1 MTPPRDAFITVAPI
15 AGQPLHFRAMAGEEE
30 LSRPFTYEVDVLSK
44 NDDLSLSG
52 IVGKP
57 MTVTVQQSDGG
68 ARCFNGY
75 VTRFSQLGMT
85 GRHRAYRAVLRPW
98 LWLLSHTS
106 DCRIFQNQT
115 VPEIVKA
122 IFRKHANAVFH
133 ESFENAA
140 EYHPRPYTVQYR
152 ESDFAFV
159 SRLLEEAGIA
169 YHFVHTAGRHTLVLT
184 DAPSVRTS
192 RRGYEEVPLRPP
204 SEVAET
210 ECLHAWNV
218 SEEVKT
224 AGCVL
229 HDFDYRQPSAGL
241 VARRG
246 TVPDDRSLGEHFEY
260 PGRYASPA
268 EGERVVQLRLDEA
281 HAGRQVVQALGPVRG
296 VGVGDVFTLTEA
308 PWSDPRK
315 KHLVV
320 EARYELRGHDPESG
334 GDEGEPDRFTCALT
348 LHDAAAS
355 FRPARRT
362 PRPVVQGPQTA
373 FVVGPGDQSG
383 EGEEIWTDDHGRI
396 LVRFHW
402 ERPRAQEPHPHAR
415 VIDGV
420 SCDEVS
426 CFVRVATAWA
436 GKRWGLQ
443 FTPRVGMEVV
453 VEFLDGDP
461 DRPLVTGAVYNALN
475 KPPYPN
481 NLKTQSGLRTHSTR
495 GGTDPGNELRFE
507 DKRGA
512 EELFVFAARD
522 QRVQVQAD
530 RHLTVGGAEFV
541 SVSGPRTT
549 TVGKKDKLTL
559 SDEQELTV
567 AKRAVHAFA
576 HGLEV
581 NVTGA
586 DQVTYVEMNRTE
598 QVMKTL
604 SLESPQRIC
613 LTVGASTIVMTPTEI
628 AFAAER
634 ITINGQAGVIVSGAA
649 IKLNA

>member
-1 MTPPRDAFITVAPI
+1 MTAPRDAFISVAPI
-15 AGQPLHFRAMAGEEE
+15 AGQAFHFRAMTGEEE
-30 LSRPFTYEVDVLSK
+30 LNRPFAYEVEVLSK

-52 IVGKP
+52 IVGKQ
-57 MTVTVQQSDGG
+57 MSVIVQQSDGG
-68 ARCFNGY
+68 ERCFNGY
-75 VTRFSQLGMT
+75 VTRFSELGMS
-85 GRHRAYRAVLRPW
+85 GRYHAYRAVLRPW

-106 DCRIFQNQT
+106 DCRIFQNKT

-122 IFRKHANAVFH
+122 VFNKHTNALFH

-140 EYHPRPYTVQYR
+140 EYQPRPYTVQYR
-152 ESDFAFV
+152 ETDFAFV

-169 YHFVHTAGRHTLVLT
+169 YHFVHMADSHTLVLT

-192 RRGYEEVPLRPP
+192 RRGYGEVPLRPR
-204 SEVAET
+204 SQVAET
-210 ECLHAWNV
+210 ECLHTWNV

-224 AGCVL
+224 AACAL
-229 HDFDYRQPSAGL
+229 HDFDYRQPGADL
-241 VARRG
+241 LARRG

-260 PGRYASPA
+260 PGRYASTA
-268 EGERVVQLRLDEA
+268 EAERAVQVRLDESHSGRRVVQA
-281 HAGRQVVQALGPVRG
+281 VGPVRG
-296 VGVGDVFTLTEA
+296 LGVGDVFTLTEA
-308 PWSDPRK
+308 PWSNPRK
-315 KHLVV
+315 RHLVV

-334 GDEGEPDRFTCALT
+334 GDEGEPDRFACALT

-362 PRPVVQGPQTA
+362 PRPVIQGPQTA
-373 FVVGPGDQSG
+373 FVVTPRDQSS

-402 ERPRAQEPHPHAR
+402 ERARADVPPQRAR
-415 VIDGV
+415 PA
-420 SCDEVS
+420 DEAS
-426 CFVRVATAWA
+426 CFVRVASAWA

-461 DRPLVTGAVYNALN
+461 DRPLVTGAVYNAVN
-475 KPPYPN
+475 RPPYPN
-481 NLKTQSGLRTHSTR
+481 TAKTQSGLRTHSTP
-495 GGTDPGNELRFE
+495 GGTDQGNELRFE
-507 DKRGA
+507 DKKGA

-522 QRVQVQAD
+522 QRVTVQAD
-530 RHLTVGGAEFV
+530 RHLTVGGAASV
-541 SVSGPRTT
+541 TVSGTRTT
-549 TVGKKDKLTL
+549 TVEKKDKLTL

-567 AKRAVHAFA
+567 AKRAVHTFA
-576 HGLEV
+576 HGLEL

-613 LTVGASTIVMTPTEI
+613 LSVGASTIVMTPTEI